1 MIVQDFLFEIQ
12 TVEWITMITLKN
24 NGDLFGGGGGGAY
37 LMVTLK

>member
-24 NGDLFGGGGGGAY
+24 DGDLFGGGEAA
-37 LMVTLK
+37 LI

>member
-24 NGDLFGGGGGGAY
+24 NGDLFGEGEAA
-37 LMVTLK
+37 LI